1 MRRYIITFHLA
12 SVDSTV
18 PVFDDHV
25 SSMLEVQKEALA
37 NRVRQRLV
45 ALREK
50 ELDYY
55 TANCRMLGNQAALVS
70 GFAYSAIRYHQWME
84 QQQSWFLSETETV
97 LEVIFLALL
106 TATMSIGLQVYHLDD
121 DAVHP

>member
-1 MRRYIITFHLA
+1 MLSCCVESFHLVVLNRC
-12 SVDSTV
+12 SRL
-18 PVFDDHV
+18 
-25 SSMLEVQKEALA
+25 MLEVQKEALA

-70 GFAYSAIRYHQWME
+70 GFAYSGIRYHQA
-84 QQQSWFLSETETV
+84 SHSTYIAPLSYRRASTR
-97 LEVIFLALL
+97 L
-106 TATMSIGLQVYHLDD
+106 TIAPLSYSGWNSKRAGTSRRRRRCSR
-121 DAVHP
+121 